1 MVVRGTHRPHEDG
14 SFMGWGRV
22 LHIVHVERRVSIFTQ
37 RAGELVL
44 VTTTPPLRE
53 GTGPWCEVF
62 VILYNVR
69 RISVSLFDTEKYIVA
84 SVILYITKRI

>member
-22 LHIVHVERRVSIFTQ
+22 LHIVRVKRRVSIFTQ

-44 VTTTPPLRE
+44 VTTTPYYAKVPDH
-53 GTGPWCEVF
+53 G
-62 VILYNVR
+62 VR
-69 RISVSLFDTEKYIVA
+69 YSSFDITCIGFPFPFLIPKNISFHL
-84 SVILYITKRI
+84 